1 MLSAEKKDA
10 RSVFSFWLMKNIIH
24 FETLG
29 CRLNQDETE
38 GAARSF
44 SDAGFICEFN
54 SISSA
59 KNPSQDVIL
68 SVINT
73 CTVTGKA
80 EQKARR
86 IIRLLLEKFFNAPL
100 IVTGCYAELADSEIT
115 SISKNRIV
123 IVPGTKKFVLKEIA
137 VAMNGGDLDFKSG
150 KFNFENLKSFVSKKI
165 FSFERLNKE
174 LFQNVIRLT
183 KIANPQF

>member
-1 MLSAEKKDA
+1 
-10 RSVFSFWLMKNIIH
+10 MKNIIH

-44 SDAGFICEFN
+44 SDAGFACEFN
-54 SISSA
+54 SVSSGT
-59 KNPSQDVIL
+59 NPSQDVIL

-86 IIRLLLEKFFNAPL
+86 IIRLLLEKFFDAPL
-100 IVTGCYAELADSEIT
+100 IVTGCYAELADCEIT
-115 SISKNRIV
+115 SISENRII
-123 IVPGTKKFVLKEIA
+123 IVPGTKKFILKEIS
-137 VAMNGGDLDFKSG
+137 VAMNGGTLDFKSG
-150 KFNFENLKSFVSKKI
+150 KFNFENLKSFVNKK
-165 FSFERLNKE
+165 
-174 LFQNVIRLT
+174 LFHLKKLT
-183 KIANPQF
+183 LQKKFQRR